1 MISRSIKFKS
11 IMTFYSMTD
20 QSTFDDLQLSNSIL
34 EDDQKMDLLNYLK
47 ETGYQIETIPS
58 FYFD

>member
-1 MISRSIKFKS
+1 
-11 IMTFYSMTD
+11 MTFYSMTD

-34 EDDQKMDLLNYLK
+34 EDEQKMDLLNYLK